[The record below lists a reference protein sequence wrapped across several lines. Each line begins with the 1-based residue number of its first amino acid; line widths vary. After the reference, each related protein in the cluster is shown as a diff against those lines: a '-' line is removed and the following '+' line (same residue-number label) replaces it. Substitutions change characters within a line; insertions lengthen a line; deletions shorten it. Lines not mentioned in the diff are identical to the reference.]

1 MFRFESQQYFYELIT
16 LLPGYSY
23 LSNQHGLSLD
33 NVVAME
39 LVLPTGQ
46 VKTVT
51 ETSNPDLWFALRV
64 RICTNSYPCQAEY
77 SKLRGREAI
86 TTS

>member
-1 MFRFESQQYFYELIT
+1 MFWFESQQYFYELIT

-51 ETSNPDLWFALRV
+51 ETSNPDLWFAVRV
-64 RICTNSYPCQAEY
+64 SICTDSYSCHRPTA
-77 SKLRGREAI
+77 KD
-86 TTS
+86 